1 MWFLKAKTRPAFDK
15 LKFLGQITKMKNDIE
30 FLKKMA
36 QTIDPFDPESRNQ
49 FYQEL
54 KELGLDTIDDPFQL
68 TNALIKLIED
78 SIEKT
83 EIEESHASPPR

>member
-1 MWFLKAKTRPAFDK
+1 
-15 LKFLGQITKMKNDIE
+15 MKNDVE

-49 FYQEL
+49 FYREL

-78 SIEKT
+78 SIEKN
-83 EIEESHASPPR
+83 ENEESHASPPR